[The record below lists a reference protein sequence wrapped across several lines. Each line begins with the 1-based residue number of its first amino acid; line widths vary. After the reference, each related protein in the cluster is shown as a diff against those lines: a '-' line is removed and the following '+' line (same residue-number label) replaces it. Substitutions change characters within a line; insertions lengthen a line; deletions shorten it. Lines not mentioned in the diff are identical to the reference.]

1 MFYLSCCCSVTESCL
16 CDPMDCST
24 PTSPIPTYYLP
35 EFAQTHVHRVD
46 DAIQPSHPLL
56 PLLLPSIFPIIRVF
70 FKESALRI
78 RWLKYWSF
86 SLSIGPSNEYSE
98 LISFRTDWLDLLAV
112 QGIIRSHLQ
121 HHSLKASILLRSAF
135 FMV

>member
-1 MFYLSCCCSVTESCL
+1 MFLVRFSSVAQSCL
-16 CDPMDCST
+16 ILCNPMDCST
-24 PTSPIPTYYLP
+24 PGFSAHHQLP
-35 EFAQTHVHRVD
+35 ELVQTHVHRVD

-121 HHSLKASILLRSAF
+121 HHSLKASILRRSAF